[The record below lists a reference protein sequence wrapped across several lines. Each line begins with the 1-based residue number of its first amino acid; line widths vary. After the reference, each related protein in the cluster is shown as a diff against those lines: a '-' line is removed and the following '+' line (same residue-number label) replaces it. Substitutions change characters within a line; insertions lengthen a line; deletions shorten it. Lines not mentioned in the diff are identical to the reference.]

1 MKNHSLQFMVRTALL
16 AALSLVL
23 MRIETPPLFGTPFLK
38 LDLSDVPAALAG
50 LAYGP
55 FSGFM
60 VEVIKNLV
68 NLLFTDSAGIGQLAN
83 LIYGSILVLS
93 ISFAGKLKFLKNRK
107 ANLLLTGTLGTLIMT
122 VSAYFINLY
131 VMFPLYAVFM
141 PLQVLLGF
149 LPAVIAFNL
158 VKGVVVTVVSALLFW
173 RLEGI
178 LVK

>member
-1 MKNHSLQFMVRTALL
+1 MKNHSPKFMVRTALL

-23 MRIETPPLFGTPFLK
+23 MRIETPPMFGTPFLK
-38 LDLSDVPAALAG
+38 LDLADVPAALAG

-55 FSGFM
+55 FSGLM

-93 ISFAGKLKFLKNRK
+93 ISLAGKLKFLKNRK
-107 ANLLLTGTLGTLIMT
+107 ANLLLTGTLGTVIMT

-131 VMFPLYAVFM
+131 VMFPLYTVFM

-158 VKGVVVTVVSALLFW
+158 VKGGAVTVISALLFW